1 MCLLCIKIKIKE
13 TITMSFRWVI
23 TQPEQEEAVSTL
35 MEMLNVPESIARL
48 LAIRGISSFEDAK
61 QFFRPSLNELYDP
74 FLMKDMDRA
83 SERLSL
89 AIRSNEKVLVYGDYD
104 VDGTTA
110 TAIVYSFLKEFGVEV
125 DYYIPHR
132 FKEGYGI
139 NPEGVQYA
147 HEMGAQVI
155 VSVDCGITAIEE
167 AEEIK
172 ALGIDLIICDHH
184 TVGAALPNA
193 YAVLD
198 PKREDC
204 SYPFDG
210 LSGAGVGFKLVQA
223 TLARLGLPA
232 KVAYEYLDLL
242 AVSIASDIV
251 PIIDENRIL
260 MWAGL
265 ERLRTKPRVGIQA
278 LMDLIRVPQTEL
290 DTKKIVFSIGPR
302 INAAGRMGDA
312 STAVKLLIAKD
323 EPEANLMAR
332 ELEGINAKRRNTDT
346 TTMNEAV
353 EQIEEQLNMDRISAL
368 VLFNPDWHL
377 GVIGIVASRLVDQYH
392 RPAIMLSEVDGKI
405 KGSARSIR
413 GFNIYEAIRECE
425 DLLEQ
430 FGGHEH
436 AAGLTL
442 KDGALKEFRKR
453 MNSKAVEELSGS
465 SFEAELLVD
474 AEINLAEID
483 GKFWK
488 LLHQFQPF
496 GPANTKPLFTS
507 KGLRTVG
514 VPTIVGNGH
523 LKLRLK
529 QEGSPIFDAIGFN
542 MHDLMPIVRGGEKFD
557 IAYELEEN
565 TWNGNTSIQ
574 IHLRDVKE
582 T

>member
-1 MCLLCIKIKIKE
+1 
-13 TITMSFRWVI
+13 MSFRWVI
-23 TQPEQEEAVSTL
+23 TQLEQKEAVSNL
-35 MEMLNVPESIARL
+35 MEILNVPEAIARL

-110 TAIVYSFLKEFGVEV
+110 TAIVYNFLKEFGVVV

-147 HEMGAQVI
+147 YEMGAQVI

-172 ALGIDLIICDHH
+172 ALGMDLIICDHH
-184 TVGAALPNA
+184 TVGATLPDA

-232 KVAYEYLDLL
+232 KIAYDYLDLL

-265 ERLRTKPRVGIQA
+265 DRLRTNPRVGIQA
-278 LMDLIRVPQTEL
+278 LMDHIRVPQAEL
-290 DTKKIVFSIGPR
+290 DTKKIVFSISPR

-323 EPEANLMAR
+323 EPEAKLMAR
-332 ELEGINAKRRNTDT
+332 ELESINAKRRNTDI

-377 GVIGIVASRLVDQYH
+377 GVIGIVASRLVDLYH
-392 RPAIMLSEVDGKI
+392 RPTIMLSEVDGKI

-413 GFNIYEAIRECE
+413 GFNIYEAILECD

-430 FGGHEH
+430 FGGHEY

-442 KDGALKEFRKR
+442 KNGVLKEFRKR

-474 AEINLAEID
+474 AEINLSEID

-496 GPANTKPLFTS
+496 GPGNTKPLFASRGLS
-507 KGLRTVG
+507 KVG

-529 QEGSPIFDAIGFN
+529 QEDSPIFDTIGFN
-542 MHDLMPIVRGGEKFD
+542 MHDLMPIVRDEKKFD

-565 TWNGNTSIQ
+565 TWNGNTTIQ
-574 IHLRDVKE
+574 IHLRDIKE
-582 T
+582 S

>member
-1 MCLLCIKIKIKE
+1 
-13 TITMSFRWVI
+13 
-23 TQPEQEEAVSTL
+23 
-35 MEMLNVPESIARL
+35 
-48 LAIRGISSFEDAK
+48 
-61 QFFRPSLNELYDP
+61 
-74 FLMKDMDRA
+74 
-83 SERLSL
+83 
-89 AIRSNEKVLVYGDYD
+89 
-104 VDGTTA
+104 
-110 TAIVYSFLKEFGVEV
+110 
-125 DYYIPHR
+125 
-132 FKEGYGI
+132 
-139 NPEGVQYA
+139 VQYA

-172 ALGIDLIICDHH
+172 ALGMDLIICDHH

-232 KVAYEYLDLL
+232 KVAYDYLDLL

-265 ERLRTKPRVGIQA
+265 ERLRTNPRVGIQA
-278 LMDLIRVPQTEL
+278 LMNLIRVPQAEL

-332 ELEGINAKRRNTDT
+332 ELEGINAKRRDTDT

-413 GFNIYEAIRECE
+413 GFNIYEAIRECD

-430 FGGHEH
+430 FGGHEY

-442 KDGALKEFRKR
+442 KDGVLKEFRKR

-507 KGLRTVG
+507 KALSAVG

-529 QEGSPIFDAIGFN
+529 QEGSPPFDAIGFN
-542 MHDLMPIVRGGEKFD
+542 MHDLMPIVRDGKPFD

-574 IHLRDVKE
+574 IHLRDIKE
-582 T
+582 S

>member
-1 MCLLCIKIKIKE
+1 
-13 TITMSFRWVI
+13 MSFRWVI
-23 TQPEQEEAVSTL
+23 TQLEQKEAVSNL
-35 MEMLNVPESIARL
+35 MEILNVPEAIARL

-110 TAIVYSFLKEFGVEV
+110 TAIVYNFLKEFGVVV

-132 FKEGYGI
+132 FKEGYGM

-147 HEMGAQVI
+147 YEMGAQVI

-167 AEEIK
+167 AEELK
-172 ALGIDLIICDHH
+172 ALGMDLIICDHH
-184 TVGAALPNA
+184 TVGATLPDA

-232 KVAYEYLDLL
+232 KIAYDYLDLL

-265 ERLRTKPRVGIQA
+265 DRLRTNPRVGIQA
-278 LMDLIRVPQTEL
+278 LMDHIRVPQAEL

-323 EPEANLMAR
+323 EPEAKLMAR
-332 ELEGINAKRRNTDT
+332 ELESINAKRRNTDI

-377 GVIGIVASRLVDQYH
+377 GVIGIVASRLVDLYH
-392 RPAIMLSEVDGKI
+392 RPTIMLSEVDGKI

-413 GFNIYEAIRECE
+413 GFNIYEAILECD

-430 FGGHEH
+430 FGGHEY

-442 KDGALKEFRKR
+442 KNGVLKKFRKR

-474 AEINLAEID
+474 AEINLSEID

-496 GPANTKPLFTS
+496 GPGNTKPLFASRGLS
-507 KGLRTVG
+507 KVG

-529 QEGSPIFDAIGFN
+529 QEDSPIFDAIGFN
-542 MHDLMPIVRGGEKFD
+542 MHDLMPIVRDEKKFD

-565 TWNGNTSIQ
+565 TWNGNTTIQ
-574 IHLRDVKE
+574 IHLRDIKE
-582 T
+582 S

>member
-1 MCLLCIKIKIKE
+1 
-13 TITMSFRWVI
+13 MSFRWVI
-23 TQPEQEEAVSTL
+23 TQLEQKEAVSNL
-35 MEMLNVPESIARL
+35 MEILNVPEAIARL

-110 TAIVYSFLKEFGVEV
+110 TAIVYNFLKEFGVVV

-147 HEMGAQVI
+147 YEMGAQVI

-172 ALGIDLIICDHH
+172 ALGMDLIICDHH
-184 TVGAALPNA
+184 TVGATLPDA
-193 YAVLD
+193 YAVLV

-204 SYPFDG
+204 SYPYDG

-232 KVAYEYLDLL
+232 KIAYDYLDLL

-265 ERLRTKPRVGIQA
+265 DRLRTNPRVGIQA
-278 LMDLIRVPQTEL
+278 LMDHIRVPQAEL

-323 EPEANLMAR
+323 EPEAKSMAR
-332 ELEGINAKRRNTDT
+332 ELESINAKRRNTDI

-377 GVIGIVASRLVDQYH
+377 GVIGIVASRLVDLYH
-392 RPAIMLSEVDGKI
+392 RPTIMLSEVDGKI

-413 GFNIYEAIRECE
+413 GFNIYEAILECD

-430 FGGHEH
+430 FGGHEY

-442 KDGALKEFRKR
+442 KNGVLKEFRKR

-474 AEINLAEID
+474 AEINLSEID

-496 GPANTKPLFTS
+496 GPGNTKPLFAS
-507 KGLRTVG
+507 RGLTKVG

-529 QEGSPIFDAIGFN
+529 QEDSPIFDAIGFN
-542 MHDLMPIVRGGEKFD
+542 MHDLMPIVRDEKKFD

-565 TWNGNTSIQ
+565 TWNGNTTIQ
-574 IHLRDVKE
+574 IHLRDIKE
-582 T
+582 S

>member
-1 MCLLCIKIKIKE
+1 
-13 TITMSFRWVI
+13 MSFRWVI
-23 TQPEQEEAVSTL
+23 TQLEQKEAVSNL
-35 MEMLNVPESIARL
+35 MEILNVPEAIARL

-110 TAIVYSFLKEFGVEV
+110 TAIVYNFLKEFGVVV

-147 HEMGAQVI
+147 YEMGAQVI

-172 ALGIDLIICDHH
+172 ALGMDLIICDHH
-184 TVGAALPNA
+184 TVGATLPDA

-210 LSGAGVGFKLVQA
+210 LSGGGVGFKLVQA

-232 KVAYEYLDLL
+232 KIAYDYLDLL

-265 ERLRTKPRVGIQA
+265 DRLRTNPRVGIQA
-278 LMDLIRVPQTEL
+278 LMDHIRVPQAEL
-290 DTKKIVFSIGPR
+290 DTKKIVFSISPR

-323 EPEANLMAR
+323 EPEAKLMAR
-332 ELEGINAKRRNTDT
+332 ELESINAKRRNTDI

-377 GVIGIVASRLVDQYH
+377 GVIGIVASRLVDLYH
-392 RPAIMLSEVDGKI
+392 RPTIMLSEVDGKI

-413 GFNIYEAIRECE
+413 GFNIYEAILECD

-430 FGGHEH
+430 FGGHEY

-442 KDGALKEFRKR
+442 K
-453 MNSKAVEELSGS
+453 N
-465 SFEAELLVD
+465 
-474 AEINLAEID
+474 
-483 GKFWK
+483 
-488 LLHQFQPF
+488 
-496 GPANTKPLFTS
+496 
-507 KGLRTVG
+507 
-514 VPTIVGNGH
+514 
-523 LKLRLK
+523 
-529 QEGSPIFDAIGFN
+529 
-542 MHDLMPIVRGGEKFD
+542 
-557 IAYELEEN
+557 
-565 TWNGNTSIQ
+565 
-574 IHLRDVKE
+574 
-582 T
+582 